1 MDREQLERPF
11 DRSLIKTR
19 KGALGQQLAYVEGV
33 EFIKRL
39 NEALDGQWTFEI
51 VEHHVRETEVVVL
64 GKLTA
69 DDVTKMAFG
78 GSSITVSREG
88 EVISIADDLKA
99 AATDAL
105 KKAASLLGVG
115 LHLYSSE
122 RPTEASAGNGASKL
136 RSTAGASMVR
146 SVVASRIPRSDNGRG
161 NGNGRRRGAAGA
173 SNGNRLTQ
181 RQLSAIWSMGRSLGL
196 SADQIRERTTEAY
209 GVQPEHLS
217 KADASSFI
225 TELGEG
231 LSSPA
236 S

>member
-1 MDREQLERPF
+1 MNRDILEQPF
-11 DRSLIKTR
+11 PNELLRTR
-19 KGALGQQLAYVEGV
+19 KGPFGNSFSYVEGSAY
-33 EFIKRL
+33 IARL
-39 NEALDGQWTFEI
+39 NNAFEGNWSFEV
-51 VEHHVRETEVVVL
+51 VEHHVREAEVVVL
-64 GKLTA
+64 GKLVA
-69 DDVTKMAFG
+69 DGVTKMSFG

-122 RPTEASAGNGASKL
+122 RPTEAPGNGASKNK
-136 RSTAGASMVR
+136 V
-146 SVVASRIPRSDNGRG
+146 NG
-161 NGNGRRRGAAGA
+161 NGNGNGNGHHRNPTGA
-173 SNGNRLTQ
+173 SNGNRLTPK
-181 RQLSAIWSMGRSLGL
+181 QLSCIWSMARSLNL
-196 SADQIRERTTEAY
+196 SADQLRERTVQVY

-217 KADASSFI
+217 KVDASSFI

-231 LSSPA
+231 LSGPA

>member
-1 MDREQLERPF
+1 MNRDILEQPF
-11 DRSLIKTR
+11 PNELLRTR
-19 KGALGQQLAYVEGV
+19 KGPFGNSFSYVEGSAY
-33 EFIKRL
+33 IARL
-39 NEALDGQWTFEI
+39 NNAFEGNWSFEV
-51 VEHHVRETEVVVL
+51 VEHHVREAEVVVL
-64 GKLTA
+64 GKLVA
-69 DDVTKMAFG
+69 DGVTKMSFG

-122 RPTEASAGNGASKL
+122 RPTEAPGNGASKNK
-136 RSTAGASMVR
+136 V
-146 SVVASRIPRSDNGRG
+146 NG
-161 NGNGRRRGAAGA
+161 NGNGNGNGHHRNPTGA

-181 RQLSAIWSMGRSLGL
+181 KQLSCIWSMARSLNL
-196 SADQIRERTTEAY
+196 SADQLRERTVQVY

-217 KADASSFI
+217 KVDASSFI

-231 LSSPA
+231 LSGPA